1 MSGFHLCAV
10 HADLPSFHCS
20 VKSCFWSMGGQKC
33 TWCSTYGLIS
43 GVYNGVHVSPS
54 LLEMPW
60 FVRNHSRRGEK
71 SSFCGHISKDSPQ
84 GTPWVHKEG
93 IYAES
98 VQTKRVRDT
107 GGAGSRTTVQET
119 QLRYSHPT
127 GLPQLKDDN
136 SCKQMGT
143 SNTDV
148 FSKTG
153 SRSSSNSCAGKAMS

>member
-43 GVYNGVHVSPS
+43 GVYNGVHVSPL

-60 FVRNHSRRGEK
+60 FVRKHSRRGEK

-84 GTPWVHKEG
+84 GTLWVHKEG
-93 IYAES
+93 IYAER
-98 VQTKRVRDT
+98 VQTKRVCDT
-107 GGAGSRTTVQET
+107 GGAGSRATVQET
-119 QLRYSHPT
+119 LT
-127 GLPQLKDDN
+127 VALL
-136 SCKQMGT
+136 
-143 SNTDV
+143 
-148 FSKTG
+148 
-153 SRSSSNSCAGKAMS
+153 SSNRITPIKRWQQLQADGHFKHRRFLQNW